1 MANSRQ
7 TADNDRICPSTR
19 ALPPARPSLSPLPPQ
34 PRAAV
39 ALLTPSLPPIRSIFH
54 SGAPIIPS
62 IRFFV
67 SPSLYLVLIVHPS
80 IEILSLLSV
89 LNLTSRLEKEDGG
102 PRKKSIFLHPAAAP
116 VVNFTVAEPRVFFLS
131 RCEARRRDPVGP
143 PPSFLPPSSTTM
155 VVAAASRCSSEV
167 LARLALRKPSLFG
180 FSRGSSDK
188 GGRVYTGVWGGEGL
202 GKGEAICGD
211 GAGQL
216 QPHEIR
222 GLDRRGTS
230 LPGMC
235 FL

>member
-19 ALPPARPSLSPLPPQ
+19 ALPPARPSLSPLPPET
-34 PRAAV
+34 RVAV
-39 ALLTPSLPPIRSIFH
+39 VLLIPSLPRFDRFSTRAHRLFHRSVSSFPRPCI
-54 SGAPIIPS
+54 SSLSS
-62 IRFFV
+62 ILRSRS
-67 SPSLYLVLIVHPS
+67 SPSSPS
-80 IEILSLLSV
+80 STLRHV
-89 LNLTSRLEKEDGG
+89 SRKRTEAPEKN
-102 PRKKSIFLHPAAAP
+102 PYSSTPP